1 MGRKRIV
8 ESYDV
13 VVIGGGMA
21 GICAAISA
29 ARLGCSVAL
38 VHDRPVLGGNASSE
52 IRVSIS
58 GADSRFK
65 NARETGILEEL
76 RLEDRFRNHD
86 TDVNGE
92 TNSIWDMI
100 LWEWVTR
107 EPNLK
112 LYLNTPARR
121 AVMKDLGSPSARKKK
136 DPATIEAVIARQM
149 GTEKKLR
156 LEGRIFIDSSG
167 DGYIA
172 YKAGADFR
180 MGRESRAEFDESIA
194 PEVADKLVLGS
205 SLLFESKDMGR
216 PITFTPP
223 DWAYDYPTED
233 DLPFRNHSHITSG
246 FWWIEYGGELD
257 TIGDNDKIR
266 DELWKVLF
274 GVWDHIKNHG
284 DHGAENYALD
294 WVGAVPG
301 KRESRRFMGDHVL
314 TQHDIQSATPFPD
327 RVAYGGWSIDL
338 HPSKG
343 IYSPGK
349 PAEFNRFPEIYS
361 IPFRC
366 LYSRN
371 ITNLMMAGRNIS
383 TTHVAF
389 GSTRV
394 MATCAIEGQAV
405 GTAASIC
412 KKYNVLPRD
421 VYRAHT
427 SELQQQLLRDGCY
440 IIDVKN
446 EDEADLARNA
456 SVAASSSDSVQHG
469 PQNIVNGVAR
479 SEEGKPNIWISAP
492 GEPMPQHID
501 LDFGKPEEFN
511 TVCLT
516 FDTNLNKLP
525 RLGAAPEC
533 VKDYAL
539 YFHNGNSWVNILMEK
554 DNNHRCRKHTFH
566 TAHPVIAQKLRVEVQ
581 TTNGVDTARI
591 HEVRVYNE

>member
-1 MGRKRIV
+1 MDGKEIV

-21 GICAAISA
+21 GICAAVSA

-58 GADSRFK
+58 GANSRFE

-92 TNSIWDMI
+92 TNSIWDII

-112 LYLNTPARR
+112 LYLNTPATD
-121 AVMKDLGSPSARKKK
+121 AIMSNPS
-136 DPATIEAVIARQM
+136 TIEAVLARQM
-149 GTEKKLR
+149 GSEKEFR
-156 LEGRIFIDSSG
+156 LEGRVFIDSSG

-180 MGRESRAEFDESIA
+180 MGREARHEFDESIA

-205 SLLFESKDMGR
+205 SLLFESKDMKR
-216 PITFTPP
+216 PVKFTPP
-223 DWAYDYPTED
+223 EWAYKYPTDD
-233 DLPFRNHSHITSG
+233 DLPFRNHSRITSG

-294 WVGAVPG
+294 WVGALPG
-301 KRESRRFMGDHVL
+301 KRESRRFMGDHIL
-314 TQHDIQSATPFPD
+314 KQQDIESATPFPD

-338 HPSKG
+338 HPPKG

-349 PAEFNRFPEIYS
+349 PAIFNGFPQIYS

-371 ITNLMMAGRNIS
+371 INNLMLAGRNIS

-394 MATCAIEGQAV
+394 MATCAIEGQAA
-405 GTAASIC
+405 GTAASLC
-412 KKYNVLPRD
+412 RKYDVLPGD
-421 VYRAHT
+421 VYKEHI
-427 SELQQQLLRDGCY
+427 SELQQQLLKDDCY
-440 IIDVKN
+440 IIDMKN
-446 EDEADLARNA
+446 EDEADLARKA
-456 SVAASSSDSVQHG
+456 SVTASSFDSDDHA
-469 PQNIVNGVAR
+469 PQNVINGVSR
-479 SEEGKPNIWISAP
+479 PEDGKSNTWISAP
-492 GEPMPQHID
+492 GEPMPQYID
-501 LDFGKPEEFN
+501 LDFGEQKEFN

-516 FDTNLNKLP
+516 FDTSLNKLP
-525 RLGAAPEC
+525 HLGAVPEC

-539 YFHNGNSWVNILMEK
+539 YFHNGNSWVNLLTERG
-554 DNNHRCRKHTFH
+554 NYQRCRKHRLAQVS
-566 TAHPVIAQKLRVEVQ
+566 AHPFAAQKLRVEVQ
-581 TTNGVDTARI
+581 ATNGIDTARI

>member
-1 MGRKRIV
+1 MDRKEIV
-8 ESYDV
+8 ERYDV

-21 GICAAISA
+21 GICAAVSA
-29 ARLGCSVAL
+29 ARLGCGVAL

-107 EPNLK
+107 EPGLK
-112 LYLNTPARR
+112 LYLNAPATH
-121 AVMKDLGSPSARKKK
+121 AVMK
-136 DPATIEAVIARQM
+136 DPATIQAIKARQM
-149 GTEKKLR
+149 GTEKEFY
-156 LEGRIFIDSSG
+156 LEADLFIDSSG

-172 YKAGADFR
+172 HEAGAESR
-180 MGRESRAEFDESIA
+180 MGREARDEFDESIA
-194 PEVADKLVLGS
+194 PEVADGLTLGS

-216 PITFTPP
+216 PIKFVPP
-223 DWAYDYPTED
+223 SWAYKYPTEE
-233 DLPFRNHSHITSG
+233 DLPFRGHNRITSG
-246 FWWIEYGGELD
+246 FWWIEYGGELN
-257 TIGDNDKIR
+257 TIVDNDEIR
-266 DELWKVLF
+266 DELWKVLY

-294 WVGAVPG
+294 WVGAIPG

-314 TQHDIQSATPFPD
+314 KQSDIESATLFPD

-338 HPSKG
+338 HPPKG

-349 PAEFNRFPEIYS
+349 PAEFNGFPRLYS

-366 LYSRN
+366 LYSGN
-371 ITNLMMAGRNIS
+371 ISNLMMAGRNIS

-394 MATCAIEGQAV
+394 MATCAIQGQAA

-412 KKYNVLPRD
+412 KNHNILPRD
-421 VYRAHT
+421 VHPAHI
-427 SELQQQLLRDGCY
+427 SELQQQLLKDDCY
-440 IIDVKN
+440 IIDMKN
-446 EDEADLARNA
+446 EDEADLAKEA
-456 SVAASSSDSVQHG
+456 SVTASSSHSHDYAPENV
-469 PQNIVNGVAR
+469 VNGVAR
-479 SEEGKPNIWISAP
+479 SEEGRTNMWMSAA
-492 GEPMPQHID
+492 GEPMPQYIE
-501 LDFGKPEEFN
+501 LDFGKQVEFD
-511 TVCLT
+511 TVYLT

-525 RLGAAPEC
+525 HLGPASEC
-533 VKDYAL
+533 VKDYAM
-539 YFHNGNSWVNILMEK
+539 YFHNGSSWVNILTEK
-554 DNNHRCRKHTFH
+554 GNYQRRRKHRFQV
-566 TAHPVIAQKLRVEVQ
+566 AHPVVSQKLKVEVQ
-581 TTNGVDTARI
+581 ATNGIDAASI
-591 HEVRVYNE
+591 FEVRVYNE

>member
-1 MGRKRIV
+1 MDGKEIV

-21 GICAAISA
+21 GICAAVSA

-58 GADSRFK
+58 GANSRFK

-76 RLEDRFRNHD
+76 RLENRFRNHD
-86 TDVNGE
+86 IDVNGE

-100 LWEWVTR
+100 LWEWVSR

-112 LYLNTPARR
+112 LYLNTPATD
-121 AVMKDLGSPSARKKK
+121 AVMKNP
-136 DPATIEAVIARQM
+136 TMIEAITARQM
-149 GTEKKLR
+149 GTEKEFR
-156 LEGRIFIDSSG
+156 LEGSIFIDSSG

-180 MGRESRAEFDESIA
+180 MGREARDEFDESIA
-194 PEVADKLVLGS
+194 PETADKLVMGS
-205 SLLFESKDMGR
+205 SLLFESKNMGR
-216 PITFTPP
+216 PIKFVPP
-223 DWAYDYPTED
+223 DWAYKYPTDD
-233 DLPFRNHSHITSG
+233 DLPFRNHKRITSG

-257 TIGDNDKIR
+257 TIGDNDAIR
-266 DELWKVLF
+266 DELWKAIF

-294 WVGAVPG
+294 WIGAVPG
-301 KRESRRFMGDHVL
+301 KRESRRFIGDHVL
-314 TQHDIQSATPFPD
+314 TQSDIESAAFFTD

-338 HPSKG
+338 HPPKG

-349 PAEFNRFPEIYS
+349 PAEFNGFPNLYS

-366 LYSRN
+366 LYSKN
-371 ITNLMMAGRNIS
+371 ITNLMTAGRDIS

-394 MATCAIEGQAV
+394 MATCAIMGQAV
-405 GTAASIC
+405 GTAAHIC
-412 KKYNVLPRD
+412 KKYNVLPRG
-421 VYRAHT
+421 VYKLHVP
-427 SELQQQLLRDGCY
+427 ELQQQLLKDDCY

-446 EDEADLARNA
+446 EEEADLARKA
-456 SVAASSSDSVQHG
+456 SVTASSSDSDQCA
-469 PQNIVNGVAR
+469 PQNVVNGVAR
-479 SEEGKPNIWISAP
+479 SEEGKTNMWMSASDK
-492 GEPMPQHID
+492 PMPQYIE
-501 LDFGKPEEFN
+501 LDFGEQEEFN
-511 TVCLT
+511 TVYLT
-516 FDTNLNKLP
+516 FDTDLNKLP
-525 RLGAAPEC
+525 HLGASPEC

-539 YFHNGNSWVNILMEK
+539 YFHNGNSWVNILTVK
-554 DNNHRCRKHTFH
+554 DNHHRRRKHTFEI
-566 TAHPVIAQKLRVEVQ
+566 ALPVNSQKLRVEVQ
-581 TTNGVDTARI
+581 ATNGADTARI
-591 HEVRVYNE
+591 FEVRVYNE